1 MKAAERSRSVPIAPA
16 PTTKVVPLSLSSSS
30 KIEPAHLDRLAIVYV
45 RQSSPRQVL
54 EHRESTARQY
64 GVAEQAVAFGWPR
77 DRIVTIDEDLGKS
90 GRTTEGRNGFA
101 PTTNCQRVIC

>member
-1 MKAAERSRSVPIAPA
+1 M
-16 PTTKVVPLSLSSSS
+16 PLSLSSSS

-64 GVAEQAVAFGWPR
+64 GFAEQAVAFGWPR

-90 GRTTEGRNGFA
+90 GRTTEAATGFNIWSA
-101 PTTNCQRVIC
+101 R